1 METLSNGLKAEITT
15 TAPCCLSLQIV
26 VPAETAKKTYSSVLG
41 QYSQKVVRPGFRAGH
56 TPKQLILSLYGKAIE
71 ADTTERL
78 VNQSLNEV
86 VSEKKLR
93 IAGEFSL
100 KDGVTPPYQDGKD
113 YEFTVNTEIFA
124 DFELPQYKELDI
136 AKKVLPVE
144 DKQVDEAAETF
155 LRMHGNYAVVERAAE
170 AGDMLKV
177 DYSSDAD
184 EELKGVKEASYLL
197 NATNSWQMLREPE
210 SLPGVTGALTGLKA
224 GETKDVA
231 IEFPA
236 DFRVA
241 ALQGKKLNYHFTIQ
255 EVHGFTPAKQTPEL
269 FKQYGCE
276 DLAGMKA
283 MLRKRMEDQNER
295 NAVVEMEKA
304 IRDMLVPQL
313 SFPLPPTM
321 FEHAY
326 QHAIE
331 HELGHHDHAAGEE
344 HKHDASEL
352 PAGKAEEL
360 KAEVEKDIRME
371 LLLDRIAEAE
381 KLQVPPQDFYQY
393 CYAMAQQSGMP
404 PEEFMKK
411 VSGNSAYLNNIFAML
426 LRQKAMAFVCENVKG
441 AKPAEAETNGAPK
454 SEDAAEAK

>member
-1 METLSNGLKAEITT
+1 METLANGLKAEITT
-15 TAPCCLSLQIV
+15 TAPCCISLQIV
-26 VPAETAKKTYSSVLG
+26 VPADTVKKTYSGILG
-41 QYSQKVVRPGFRAGH
+41 QYSQKVTRPGFRAGH
-56 TPKQLILSLYGKAIE
+56 TPRQLILSLYGKAIE
-71 ADTTERL
+71 AETAERL

-86 VSEKKLR
+86 VTEKKLR
-93 IAGEFSL
+93 VAGEFSL
-100 KDGVTPPYQDGKD
+100 EGNTTPPYQAGKE
-113 YEFTVNTEIFA
+113 YAFTVKTEVYPE
-124 DFELPQYKELDI
+124 FELPQYKGLDI
-136 AKKVLPVE
+136 PKKVLPVE

-184 EELKGVKEASYLL
+184 EALKEVKEAAYLL

-210 SLPGVTGALTGLKA
+210 SLPGVTAALIGVKA
-224 GETKDVA
+224 GESKDVA

-241 ALQGKKLNYHFTIQ
+241 ALQGKKLNYHFTVQ
-255 EVHGFTPAKQTPEL
+255 EVHGFTPAEQTPEL

-283 MLRKRMEDQNER
+283 MLRKRMEEQNER
-295 NAVVEMEKA
+295 NAVAEMEKA
-304 IRDMLVPQL
+304 IRDQLTAEL
-313 SFPLPPTM
+313 SFPLPPTLS
-321 FEHAY
+321 EHAY

-331 HELGHHDHAAGEE
+331 HELGHHNHDHD

-352 PAGKAEEL
+352 PAGRAEEL

-371 LLLDRIAEAE
+371 LLLDRIAEVE
-381 KLQVPPQDFYQY
+381 KIQVPPQDFYQY

-411 VSGNSAYLNNIFAML
+411 LSGNAGHLNNVFAML
-426 LRQKAMAFVCENVKG
+426 LRQKAMSFICENVKG
-441 AKPAEAETNGAPK
+441 AVPEANAPEEPQK
-454 SEDAAEAK
+454 TEDATEAK